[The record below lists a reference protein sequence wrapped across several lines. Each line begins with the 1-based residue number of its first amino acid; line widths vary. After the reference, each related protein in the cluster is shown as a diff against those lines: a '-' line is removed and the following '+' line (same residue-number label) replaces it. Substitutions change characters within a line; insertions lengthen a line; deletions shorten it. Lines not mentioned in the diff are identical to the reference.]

1 MRFLDDL
8 NTKFNSQSL
17 TGLNSYAPSSSGAV
31 TGTGNSSSF
40 FDSMNNFGKDTTSSD
55 PFAFSSANSVGGG
68 GAKKVG
74 GTKGMDTLGMFGAA
88 SAGISALGSLL
99 QAYNGAKQVKLGR
112 DSFNFQKSAFNQDSA
127 NQAKMVN
134 SELED
139 RQKSRISSTGNNNA
153 GNVYESLDSYL
164 NKNRVTA
171 NPL

>member
-1 MRFLDDL
+1 MSFLDDL

-31 TGTGNSSSF
+31 TGTGSGGSF
-40 FDSMNNFGKDTTSSD
+40 MDLANFGKDTSSSA
-55 PFAFSSANSVGGG
+55 PFSFSSANSVGGG